1 MTVKSS
7 TPHSHDWRLVH
18 GEVDCY
24 DPDSDSPRMG
34 HAWLESRDEVFDPVA
49 NQHFSKDKYYGLG
62 PITVTGRYTKIE
74 ACNLMLEH
82 FRLVENRIL
91 LYERV

>member
-1 MTVKSS
+1 MRAGLVTAPL
-7 TPHSHDWRLVH
+7 THLGEDDWRLVH

-34 HAWLESRDEVFDPVA
+34 HAWLESRDEVFDPVV
-49 NQHFSKDKYYGLG
+49 NQHFSKDKFYGLG

-74 ACNLMLEH
+74 ACNLMLDNDH
-82 FRLVENRIL
+82 
-91 LYERV
+91 YGPWD